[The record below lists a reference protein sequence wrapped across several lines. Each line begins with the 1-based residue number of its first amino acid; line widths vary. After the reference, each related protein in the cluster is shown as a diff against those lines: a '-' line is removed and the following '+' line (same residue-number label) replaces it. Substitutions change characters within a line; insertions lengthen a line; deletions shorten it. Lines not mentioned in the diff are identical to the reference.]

1 MRKAH
6 PNWTMSQLMTIIR
19 LQWKQ
24 EKMKRNS
31 NKNERVSRRIAR
43 TGYQALRM
51 SRDLSS
57 SEAKEMWRRLPR
69 ESKINWSKRSS

>member
-1 MRKAH
+1 MRELH
-6 PNWTMSQLMTIIR
+6 PSWNASQLMTIIR

-31 NKNERVSRRIAR
+31 NKKERVSGRMAR

-57 SEAKEMWRRLPR
+57 SEAKEMWKRLPR
-69 ESKINWSKRSS
+69 ETKINWTMRSS